1 MFSLKKKRIR
11 KNVIFRCLMKDYR
24 KDRNRC
30 FLGIHGERKAGNRHK
45 LSQGKFQIN
54 IRKIY
59 HHDSAKTVEQVHQK
73 G

>member
-1 MFSLKKKRIR
+1 
-11 KNVIFRCLMKDYR
+11 MKDYR

-30 FLGIHGERKAGNRHK
+30 FLGIHGERKTGNRHK